1 MMFEVTTLYNIMA
14 KNTNLTGQPV
24 ICQLLSFLPRQIVDD
39 CVSEHQSDRYYK
51 TMTTWK
57 QLVFMLYG
65 VVTKCYSLNS
75 LCKNLL
81 FLEDRLTYLGVDKL
95 PAVSTL
101 SDANINRNSDVFASI
116 YRQLCEHYKEILKP
130 VECTFLADKVDT
142 GKVVIFDST
151 TISLFVDVFKGA
163 GRNPL
168 NGKKKGGLKIHAKLP
183 MGGFVPNLVHLT
195 EAACNDKSF
204 LGQLTVEKG
213 AIYVFDKGYVNY
225 HIWKKWSDNGE
236 YFVTRL
242 NDNAEYMVL
251 TGQPNHISE
260 YANGGI
266 ISDQTIILNP
276 LKTSLKAR
284 LIIYKDP
291 VSGQVLEF
299 VSNMF
304 DYPDTTIIL
313 LYKYRWNIEL
323 LFKRLKQNFELE
335 YFYSDSSE
343 GIKTQVWIAL
353 IANLLF
359 TVIHCQC
366 KEAEQFVTIVN
377 MAAINMCSY
386 ISLIKLLKSGRLS
399 SMERDLKIVQLE
411 MFNLQQG
418 GVFQNQENST

>member
-1 MMFEVTTLYNIMA
+1 MFEVTTLYNIMA

-24 ICQLLSFLPRQIVDD
+24 ICQLLSFLPRQIVGD
-39 CVSEHQSDRYYK
+39 CVSDHQSDRYYK

-81 FLEDRLTYLGVDKL
+81 FLEDRLTYLGINKL

-101 SDANINRNSDVFASI
+101 SDANMNRDSDVFASI
-116 YRQLCEHYKEILKP
+116 YRQLYQHYKDVLNP
-130 VECTFLADKVDT
+130 VECSFLTDEVDT
-142 GKVVIFDST
+142 SKVVIFDSS
-151 TISLFVDVFKGA
+151 TISLFVDVFRGA

-168 NGKKKGGLKIHAKLP
+168 TGKKKGGLKIHAKLP
-183 MGGFVPNLVHLT
+183 LGGFVPDLIHIS

-204 LGQLTVEKG
+204 LGQLPVEKG
-213 AIYVFDKGYVNY
+213 TIYVFDKGYVKY
-225 HIWKKWSDNGE
+225 QTWQEWSENGV

-242 NDNAEYMVL
+242 NDNADYQVL
-251 TGQPNHISE
+251 SGQPNHISE
-260 YANGGI
+260 YANGGV
-266 ISDQTIILNP
+266 ISDQIILLNP
-276 LKTSLKAR
+276 SNTHLKAR

-304 DYPDTTIIL
+304 DHRDTTIIL

-323 LFKRLKQNFELE
+323 LFKRLKQNFELG

-359 TVIHCQC
+359 TVIHRQC
-366 KEAEQFVTIVN
+366 KEAEQFVTVVN

-386 ISLIKLLKSGRLS
+386 VSLIKLLRSGRLS
-399 SMERDLKIVQLE
+399 GLERDLKIVQFDL
-411 MFNLQQG
+411 FNLKQG
-418 GVFQNQENST
+418 GVFQIQENSP

>member
-1 MMFEVTTLYNIMA
+1 MA

-24 ICQLLSFLPRQIVDD
+24 ICQLLSFLPRQIVGD
-39 CVSEHQSDRYYK
+39 CVSDHQSDRYYK

-81 FLEDRLTYLGVDKL
+81 FLEDRLTYLGINKL

-101 SDANINRNSDVFASI
+101 SDANMNRDSDVFASI
-116 YRQLCEHYKEILKP
+116 YRQLYQHYKDVLNP
-130 VECTFLADKVDT
+130 VECSFLTDEVDT
-142 GKVVIFDST
+142 SKVVIFDSS
-151 TISLFVDVFKGA
+151 TISLFVDVFRGA

-168 NGKKKGGLKIHAKLP
+168 TGKKKGGLKIHAKLP
-183 MGGFVPNLVHLT
+183 LGGFVPDLIHIS

-204 LGQLTVEKG
+204 LGQLPVEKG
-213 AIYVFDKGYVNY
+213 TIYVFDKGYVKY
-225 HIWKKWSDNGE
+225 QTWQEWSENGV

-242 NDNAEYMVL
+242 NDNADYQVL
-251 TGQPNHISE
+251 SGQPNHISE
-260 YANGGI
+260 YANGGV
-266 ISDQTIILNP
+266 ISDQIILLNP
-276 LKTSLKAR
+276 SNTHLKAR

-304 DYPDTTIIL
+304 DHRDTTIIL

-323 LFKRLKQNFELE
+323 LFKRLKQNFELG

-359 TVIHCQC
+359 TVIHRQC
-366 KEAEQFVTIVN
+366 KEAEQFVTVVN

-386 ISLIKLLKSGRLS
+386 VSLIKLLRSGRLS
-399 SMERDLKIVQLE
+399 GLERDLKIVQFDL
-411 MFNLQQG
+411 FNLKQG
-418 GVFQNQENST
+418 GVFQIQENSP